1 MFLLLLGFFTNV
13 CPKWGWDDNLRRFLL
28 MLLGGGDGE
37 IKKEGK
43 KKFITR
49 EQEPEQ

>member
-1 MFLLLLGFFTNV
+1 MFV
-13 CPKWGWDDNLRRFLL
+13 QMSLRWYCW
-28 MLLGGGDGE
+28 MLLGGGDAE
-37 IKKEGK
+37 AKKGGK